1 VRAAGRRLAGFGRL
15 LRPRS
20 WPVRWRL
27 AAVSAGLT
35 LAILMIFGAAI
46 GQMATSRIRD
56 DFDGEVRSA
65 VQILANEFQIVYPPF
80 SEPEARRGPQL
91 DAFVLP
97 DGASARVYDINGN
110 LLKQSTG
117 SAALGQPQP
126 GLSNHGDMRV
136 ATAAVSSETGAVTG
150 YVQYGRDLSH
160 LDATIGRV
168 WLLIAA
174 GILGGTLLASLAGLA
189 IAGRAMRP
197 IASLTATAREIAATR
212 DPSRR
217 MPEPSVD
224 DEVGELAR
232 TLEEMLRSLDAART
246 EREAAL
252 QKQREFVADASHE
265 LRTPLTSVLA
275 NLELLQ
281 ASLAGVE
288 VEEDREIVDS
298 ALRSSRR
305 MGRLVADLLL
315 LARAD
320 AGRREAH
327 RRCDLA
333 EIAGNA
339 AVEAAPLM
347 GKRVLR
353 IDNEQALRVQGS
365 PDELHRMVLNLLD
378 NAARHTPSRARI
390 ELSLRPDGDEAV
402 IEVADDGPG
411 IPAEVRG
418 HIFDRF
424 VRGGGSADTAGG
436 TGTGLGLAIVSAV
449 AASHEGTVKVTD
461 SASGGAL
468 FRVRLPLAAADRRV
482 GVLGSYSTQKLGR
495 GDI

>member
-1 VRAAGRRLAGFGRL
+1 
-15 LRPRS
+15 
-20 WPVRWRL
+20 VRWRL
-27 AAVSAGLT
+27 AAVSSGLT

-46 GQMATSRIRD
+46 GQVATSRIRD

-65 VQILANEFQIVYPPF
+65 VQILASEFQIVYPLVG
-80 SEPEARRGPQL
+80 EPEARRGPQL

-97 DGASARVYDINGN
+97 DGASARVYDLNGN

-117 SAALGQPQP
+117 SAALGQPQI
-126 GLSNHGDMRV
+126 GLSDHGDMRV
-136 ATAAVSSETGAVTG
+136 ATATVNSAAGTPTG
-150 YVQYGRDLSH
+150 YVQYGRDLNH
-160 LDATIGRV
+160 LDATTSRV

-174 GILGGTLLASLAGLA
+174 GILGGTLLASLAGVA

-197 IASLTATAREIAATR
+197 ISSLTATAREIGKTR
-212 DPSRR
+212 DPSRH
-217 MPEPSVD
+217 MPEPPAD
-224 DEVGELAR
+224 DEVGELAL

-246 EREAAL
+246 EREAAM
-252 QKQREFVADASHE
+252 QTQREFVADASHE

-281 ASLAGVE
+281 ASMRGVDQ
-288 VEEDREIVDS
+288 EEDREIVDS

-305 MGRLVADLLL
+305 MGRLVGDLLL

-320 AGRREAH
+320 AGRLDAH

-333 EIAGNA
+333 EIAGDA

-347 GKRVLR
+347 GERELR
-353 IDNEQALRVQGS
+353 IDNERPLRVQGS

-378 NAARHTPSRARI
+378 NAARHTPPHARI
-390 ELSLRPDGDEAV
+390 ELSLRAEGGEAIV
-402 IEVADDGPG
+402 EVADDGPG
-411 IPAEVRG
+411 IPAGMRA

-424 VRGGGSADTAGG
+424 VRGEGPADSAGG

-449 AASHEGTVKVTD
+449 AESHGGSVEATE
-461 SASGGAL
+461 SPSGGAL
-468 FRVRLPLAAADRRV
+468 FRARIPMAEV
-482 GVLGSYSTQKLGR
+482 GQRIGV
-495 GDI
+495 